1 MCVKSVYKLVE
12 SYKVYKVKSYT
23 KNIMLQQVL
32 LLLFEG
38 RGEGWV

>member
-12 SYKVYKVKSYT
+12 SYKVKSYT